1 MTTSNGWGSRS
12 GPARG
17 RAFFVWI
24 ALPLL
29 TSACG
34 GAVSDDHNAATA
46 PAAAGSSGT
55 TEDGAAAISSGGS
68 VAGTAG
74 APANDAAGG
83 IAQGAAG
90 GHGGEAGTAEAGA
103 VVVGATDASAAD
115 ASAADTGAPDTSVG
129 DASAPDM
136 SAADAIAPD
145 TSVAD
150 TRAADASAADSSAAD
165 CEVDCAL
172 SAGTVPSSCVG
183 LPENCGPNADE
194 SCCASPLVTGG
205 TFYRDYDGVAFT
217 SMGDPATISSFR
229 LDKYEATVGRFRQ
242 FVSAW
247 VGGWRPA
254 PGSGKHTHLNNGGG
268 LNNGTESG
276 WNPAWES
283 AGTGATKPLF
293 PSTNDAWNDALACYE
308 TTWTPVVGANE
319 TLPVTCTAFQEA
331 YAFCIWDGGFLP
343 TDAEWNYAAS
353 GGAEQRVY
361 PWGSEVPTDASLAV
375 YSPCGPD
382 TSCVKPVIQAPVGS
396 LPAGNGKYGQA
407 DLAGNMIERVLD
419 LYGPTAMP
427 PMTPCIDCANLAE
440 VFDNPL
446 MSVRGGSYI
455 YDASYLFSSADW
467 VAWYSDRDNYVG
479 FRCARSP

>member
-1 MTTSNGWGSRS
+1 MDRVAPSWRDSC
-12 GPARG
+12 
-17 RAFFVWI
+17 RAAVGACFVWI

-34 GAVSDDHNAATA
+34 GSVSDDHDAAGGRG
-46 PAAAGSSGT
+46 PAGSSGT
-55 TEDGAAAISSGGS
+55 TEEGAAAVSTGSGGS
-68 VAGTAG
+68 SIAGTAG
-74 APANDAAGG
+74 APANDSAGGVAQSAAGD
-83 IAQGAAG
+83 
-90 GHGGEAGTAEAGA
+90 HGGEAGTAGVGAG
-103 VVVGATDASAAD
+103 VVDATDANATE
-115 ASAADTGAPDTSVG
+115 ASAPDTSTA
-129 DASAPDM
+129 DAST
-136 SAADAIAPD
+136 ADTSAPD
-145 TSVAD
+145 TS
-150 TRAADASAADSSAAD
+150 TADASAADSSAAD
-165 CEVDCAL
+165 CGVDCGPSAL
-172 SAGTVPSSCVG
+172 VVPSSCIG
-183 LPENCGPNADE
+183 LPENCGANADE

-217 SMGDPATISSFR
+217 SMGAPATISSFR
-229 LDKYEATVGRFRQ
+229 LDKFEATVGRFRQ

-254 PGSGKHTHLNNGGG
+254 PGSGKHTHLNNGAG

-283 AGTGATKPLF
+283 VGTGVTKPLF
-293 PSTNDAWNDALACYE
+293 PSTSDAWNDTLACYQ

-361 PWGSEVPTDASLAV
+361 PWGSQVPTDASSLAV
-375 YSPCGPD
+375 YAPCAPN
-382 TSCVKPVIQAPVGS
+382 TSCVNPAMQARVGS

-419 LYGPTAMP
+419 LYYGATVS
-427 PMTPCIDCANLAE
+427 PCIDCANIDYTFGL
-440 VFDNPL
+440 DPL
-446 MSVRGGSYI
+446 VMSVRGGSYI

-467 VAWYSDRDNYVG
+467 VAWYSDRDNYDG